1 MALIT
6 DINGANVLAIS
17 AAGQAYVY
25 TPQITGAGTISDSS
39 GNPTTGT
46 IANVNMLFNG
56 TTWDRARGN
65 MAINLDALTSK
76 TASFNGATLVNFNA
90 RSAIFEIRATAWSG
104 TGTFTAKLQQS
115 IDGGTTWID
124 VPGAVTPAISAIG
137 STLLIIDRDMIAVAN
152 SVIPYPLARHIRIYY
167 TWTGTL
173 TATVGCYA
181 NLLV

>member
-65 MAINLDALTSK
+65 MVVTLDALTSK

-90 RSAIFEIRATAWSG
+90 RSAIFEIRATVWSG

-124 VPGAVTPAISAIG
+124 VPGAVTPAISAVG

-152 SVIPYPLARHIRIYY
+152 SVIPYPLARHIRLNY
-167 TWTGTL
+167 TWSGTL

>member
-6 DINGANVLAIS
+6 DINGANVLAILPG
-17 AAGQAYVY
+17 GQAPVI
-25 TPQITGAGTISDSS
+25 TPQITTAAALADGFA
-39 GNPTTGT
+39 NPTNGHVG
-46 IANVNMLFNG
+46 ADQFVFNG
-56 TTWDRARGN
+56 SSWDRQRCNSAF
-65 MAINLDALTSK
+65 ILDALASK
-76 TASFNGATLVNFNA
+76 TASFAGAMILNINA

-124 VPGAVTPAISAIG
+124 VPDAVTPVISAIG
-137 STLLIIDRDMIAVAN
+137 SKLLIIDRDMIAVAN

-167 TWTGTL
+167 TWSGTL